1 MTTSNGPK
9 GRDSV
14 QTGAISQSLASFSEE
29 ALQRLY
35 SISEVERFATGDTV
49 MTEGDQDNSVYIVL
63 EGEAEVTIPKKNG
76 WLKVANLVPGSV
88 FGELS
93 FFDQMPR
100 SARVSVLMD
109 CTTLKISENA
119 FQQLLGQDA
128 ATAVALVLELGR
140 ILSLRLRNM
149 NRLAQTLAR

>member
-1 MTTSNGPK
+1 MNSAMTTSNGPK

-93 FFDQMPR
+93 FFDPN
-100 SARVSVLMD
+100 APVSPSFCLNGLHD
-109 CTTLKISENA
+109 P
-119 FQQLLGQDA
+119 
-128 ATAVALVLELGR
+128 
-140 ILSLRLRNM
+140 
-149 NRLAQTLAR
+149 